1 MPNPVQ
7 FDVTAGA
14 LPEGLSTD
22 PQGLLQAFAD
32 SLSITPTVPW
42 SSFVVGAAQPTS
54 DVGPWFKNGKE
65 LWVWDTVA
73 ATYVPFTATSTTD
86 VNGGVLF
93 PTLRYAVSPLAPDP
107 VKFSFWIVLDPTGK
121 AIDIRHYST
130 GAWRS
135 VFEDTLA
142 GIQSQF
148 AGIAANYSTTTQMNT
163 AITNA
168 VNAARVTYPVSAAL
182 SVPQT
187 VSIVD
192 LANPVK
198 LLFNT
203 ADFDPDSVYDTAN
216 SRYIA
221 PVNGI
226 YLVTAELQ
234 VDNNT
239 GAAATMEMSL
249 SILKNGGIY
258 SSSGAAVASP
268 PGARWYPQISNL
280 VQLAVGDRVEIGL
293 ALDDT
298 VSTGNVTVAGLNS
311 TANFVLVRRL

>member
-107 VKFSFWIVLDPTGK
+107 VKFSFWIVLDLTGK

-148 AGIAANYSTTTQMNT
+148 AGIAANYSTTAQMNT

-168 VNAARVTYPVSAAL
+168 VNAARVTYPVR
-182 SVPQT
+182 VTGVTTQT
-187 VSIVD
+187 VPV
-192 LANPVK
+192 NTTPVK
-198 LLFNT
+198 INFSS
-203 ADFDPDSVYDTAN
+203 ASFDPDGVYNATTV
-216 SRYIA
+216 RYVA
-221 PVNGI
+221 PVAGV
-226 YLVTAELQ
+226 YMVSADLQ
-234 VDNNT
+234 VDNVS
-239 GAAATMEMSL
+239 GAAASMEMHVNVMVNDGL
-249 SILKNGGIY
+249 
-258 SSSGAAVASP
+258 AASAGNSVASP
-268 PGARWYPQISNL
+268 PGARWYPQITTLVNL
-280 VQLAVGDRVEIGL
+280 AAGQWVTIALTLNDGVNTGDVAVAVG
-293 ALDDT
+293 
-298 VSTGNVTVAGLNS
+298 NS
-311 TANFVLVRRL
+311 SATFHLVRRL